1 MGNFHYLSR
10 LLIDIRR
17 LPQSICKG
25 GFSRAAWG
33 KFRVFSRAF
42 LDFAQNWGAQPTTEK
57 IYEMN
62 VRPTLREAALLQRMR
77 FWRLRA
83 LHGPLGNCSKSRG
96 VKNYLALVRKHAA
109 LAEKAGLRETDIY
122 R

>member
-1 MGNFHYLSR
+1 M
-10 LLIDIRR
+10 
-17 LPQSICKG
+17 
-25 GFSRAAWG
+25 
-33 KFRVFSRAF
+33 AF
-42 LDFAQNWGAQPTTEK
+42 YEK
-57 IYEMN
+57 QKRKQVTSGYKIKMSGLHHGL
-62 VRPTLREAALLQRMR
+62 LREAALLQRMR

-122 R
+122 G

>member
-1 MGNFHYLSR
+1 MFSAER
-10 LLIDIRR
+10 S
-17 LPQSICKG
+17 SI
-25 GFSRAAWG
+25 
-33 KFRVFSRAF
+33 
-42 LDFAQNWGAQPTTEK
+42 FAQNWGAQPVVEK
-57 IYEMN
+57 LEEMN
-62 VRPTLREAALLQRMR
+62 IRPTLRQAALLKRMT

-109 LAEKAGLRETDIY
+109 LAEKAGFRETDIF

>member
-1 MGNFHYLSR
+1 
-10 LLIDIRR
+10 
-17 LPQSICKG
+17 
-25 GFSRAAWG
+25 
-33 KFRVFSRAF
+33 VFSAERPSIS
-42 LDFAQNWGAQPTTEK
+42 AQNWGAQPTMEK
-57 IYEMN
+57 LYEMN

>member
-1 MGNFHYLSR
+1 
-10 LLIDIRR
+10 
-17 LPQSICKG
+17 
-25 GFSRAAWG
+25 
-33 KFRVFSRAF
+33 VFSAGRSSIS
-42 LDFAQNWGAQPTTEK
+42 AQNWGAQPTMEK
-57 IYEMN
+57 LYEMN

>member
-1 MGNFHYLSR
+1 M
-10 LLIDIRR
+10 IPIT
-17 LPQSICKG
+17 
-25 GFSRAAWG
+25 RA
-33 KFRVFSRAF
+33 RV
-42 LDFAQNWGAQPTTEK
+42 FAQNWGAQPIVEK
-57 IYEMN
+57 LYEMN

>member
-1 MGNFHYLSR
+1 MFSAER
-10 LLIDIRR
+10 S
-17 LPQSICKG
+17 SI
-25 GFSRAAWG
+25 S
-33 KFRVFSRAF
+33 
-42 LDFAQNWGAQPTTEK
+42 AQNWGAQPVVEK
-57 IYEMN
+57 LYEMN
-62 VRPTLREAALLQRMR
+62 LRPTLIEAALLRRMN
-77 FWRLRA
+77 FWLLRA

>member
-1 MGNFHYLSR
+1 
-10 LLIDIRR
+10 
-17 LPQSICKG
+17 
-25 GFSRAAWG
+25 
-33 KFRVFSRAF
+33 
-42 LDFAQNWGAQPTTEK
+42 
-57 IYEMN
+57 
-62 VRPTLREAALLQRMR
+62 MR

-122 R
+122 G